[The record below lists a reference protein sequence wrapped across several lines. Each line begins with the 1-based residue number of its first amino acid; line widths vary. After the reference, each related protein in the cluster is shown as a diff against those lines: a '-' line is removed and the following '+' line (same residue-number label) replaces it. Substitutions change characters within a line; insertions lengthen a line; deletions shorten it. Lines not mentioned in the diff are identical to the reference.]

1 MPVTRP
7 QPAIAQES
15 SDCSTATPDETS
27 SDDGGD
33 AEDSGSKPLPSKA
46 QAPSPKPGPRG
57 NLCAAPTRQSV
68 AVAPNTPAST
78 ATAADACLGPAGCV
92 SLRDSAVIIFDWD
105 DTLLPTSFVEGLP
118 PVPDSEAVRSS
129 SLPFFAAL
137 RRHAGVVSE
146 VLKAARAVARVSIVT
161 LSKRPWVDRSAEHY
175 LLGLDFQALLRELNI
190 SVYYAGEY
198 AGDAAQDHACGPDG
212 QPQVPDYAAWKRNAM
227 AQCLADLPPEGGP
240 GTAQLNVI
248 SVGDSVVEQQ
258 ALKELLCAWE
268 RSGVLEHSPLCK
280 TVKLMEGPTMRQL
293 SDQLQRLCRWF
304 RRMALCD
311 KEFDLCIADP
321 NDLMSKAPKLFPTLG
336 VPPAHV

>member
-1 MPVTRP
+1 M
-7 QPAIAQES
+7 
-15 SDCSTATPDETS
+15 
-27 SDDGGD
+27 
-33 AEDSGSKPLPSKA
+33 
-46 QAPSPKPGPRG
+46 
-57 NLCAAPTRQSV
+57 
-68 AVAPNTPAST
+68 
-78 ATAADACLGPAGCV
+78 
-92 SLRDSAVIIFDWD
+92 RDSAVIIFDWD
-105 DTLLPTSFVEGLP
+105 DTLLPTSFIEGLP
-118 PVPDSEAVRSS
+118 PVPDSDAVRSS
-129 SLPFFAAL
+129 SLPFFVAL

-175 LLGLDFQALLRELNI
+175 LLGLDFQALLHELSI
-190 SVYYAGEY
+190 SIYYAGEY
-198 AGDAAQDHACGPDG
+198 AGDASQDTDG
-212 QPQVPDYAAWKRNAM
+212 SAAPAPDYAAWKRNAM

-248 SVGDSVVEQQ
+248 SVGDSTVEQQ

-336 VPPAHV
+336 VAPAPVT